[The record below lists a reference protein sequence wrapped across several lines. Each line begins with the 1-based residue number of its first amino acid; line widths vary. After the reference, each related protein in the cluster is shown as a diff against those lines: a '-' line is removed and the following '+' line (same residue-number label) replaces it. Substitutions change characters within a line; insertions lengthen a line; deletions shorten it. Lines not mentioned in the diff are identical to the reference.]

1 MMMATWWYLAILLRQ
16 CLQTPATVDNSAC
29 VKLKLRKE
37 FDVSAG
43 FQNLTLDKVLKLKLG
58 GVLEAKVLLAF

>member
-1 MMMATWWYLAILLRQ
+1 MRMATRWYLAILLRQ
-16 CLQTPATVDNSAC
+16 CLQTPATVDNSGC

-43 FQNLTLDKVLKLKLG
+43 FQNLPLDKVLKLKLG
-58 GVLEAKVLLAF
+58 GLI